1 MIQRSKFG
9 NVDLF
14 SVSPFLSIM
23 PVLSSINELEHMTSS
38 LFARYEKVS
47 ALRRKL
53 KNSNN
58 TSDEYFQ
65 LRAEEKMLK
74 SVLDW
79 LSFSLKGE
87 DE

>member
-1 MIQRSKFG
+1 MIQRAKFG
-9 NVDLF
+9 NVDFF
-14 SVSPFLSIM
+14 SASPFLAIM
-23 PVLSSINELEHMTSS
+23 PVLSSVNELEHMTSS
-38 LFARYEKVS
+38 LFARYEKVT
-47 ALRRKL
+47 AIRKKL

-79 LSFSLKGE
+79 LSFSLDGE
-87 DE
+87 K